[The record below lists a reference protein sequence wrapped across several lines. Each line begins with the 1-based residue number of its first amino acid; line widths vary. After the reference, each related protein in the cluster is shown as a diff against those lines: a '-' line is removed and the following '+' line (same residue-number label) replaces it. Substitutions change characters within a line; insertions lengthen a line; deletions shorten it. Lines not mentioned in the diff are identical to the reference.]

1 MCLKRFVPRLK
12 VFVFMGLAVSSLALT
27 SDHALAYTRLTPQ
40 WYASLAQDEA
50 TKGQALFKT
59 GDYLKAYQALTQA
72 IAYVPTGTM
81 TATWYN
87 SLGLNYVAM
96 GHLGLAAASFQTA
109 IRLHPSNVV
118 YYENLVRTYISDEK
132 ATERLKALSDYLS
145 YNPVHGEAWFL
156 LGLLYSA
163 LGDENGTQAAW
174 EQHLLLTP
182 RSAFKT
188 KICTESPVTCQR
200 VDKFKK

>member
-1 MCLKRFVPRLK
+1 MRFKSYQLYLK
-12 VFVFMGLAVSSLALT
+12 VGFLLCLAFSMLDASVPST
-27 SDHALAYTRLTPQ
+27 LAYTRLTPQ
-40 WYASLAQDEA
+40 WYASLAQEEA

-59 GDYLKAYQALTQA
+59 GDYLKAYQALSQA

-96 GHLGLAAASFQTA
+96 GRLGLAAVSFQTA

-118 YYENLVRTYISDEK
+118 YYENLVRTYISDDK

-182 RSAFKT
+182 RSAFKS
-188 KICTESPVTCQR
+188 KICMESPITCQR
-200 VDKFKK
+200 VDKLK